1 MQKAERCAED
11 QRIQAGLRC
20 QAKALAVTEAQI
32 EMLHIFPAMD
42 GLDQQKGRQ
51 PHQEARRKDPAVLR
65 VQRRAQQPA
74 HGHARR
80 QHQRVHGG
88 EDHRMAAALGKAHFP
103 HVGSAFHHRDE
114 TVCASGAQ
122 QQHRQY

>member
-1 MQKAERCAED
+1 MAETFYFEIIASDKKFYSGACE
-11 QRIQAGLRC
+11 Q
-20 QAKALAVTEAQI
+20 V
-32 EMLHIFPAMD
+32 IFPAMD

-88 EDHRMAAALGKAHFP
+88 EDHRVAAALGKAHFP

-122 QQHRQY
+122 QQHHQY